1 MSGCLPTPLTCFG
14 VTWRVRERGRR
25 LAVSGGCPGGAW
37 SLPFAGKGRM
47 EINKTG
53 MLAALPTPPL

>member
-1 MSGCLPTPLTCFG
+1 M
-14 VTWRVRERGRR
+14 
-25 LAVSGGCPGGAW
+25 SGGCPGGAW